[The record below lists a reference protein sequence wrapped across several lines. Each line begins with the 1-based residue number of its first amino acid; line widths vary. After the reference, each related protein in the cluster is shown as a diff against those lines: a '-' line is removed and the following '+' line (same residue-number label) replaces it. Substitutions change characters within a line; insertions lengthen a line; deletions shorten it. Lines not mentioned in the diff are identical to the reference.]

1 MWPWDFSYDTV
12 SWNSVIGII
21 LDCGLNET
29 GVRILARARARLF
42 SLIENVQNCP
52 TYRLYP
58 GNKSGI
64 NLATYLLLV
73 PKLGMSGAIPSLPLY
88 ACMVWTGTTLPLLC
102 NLVVLKMM
110 TLTCCWGITRCSLI
124 TTILVYPKAADFCK
138 SRESEVRV
146 RNRTL
151 IAVRRVRS
159 RRVSV
164 VLCHPFARVRT
175 VAAKWMTIQFPGC
188 RQEHTATWYKRL
200 FS

>member
-1 MWPWDFSYDTV
+1 MWPWDFSHDTV
-12 SWNSVIGII
+12 SLNSVIGIMT
-21 LDCGLNET
+21 GLRSKRNR
-29 GVRILARARARLF
+29 GLGPGKGRLF
-42 SLIENVQNCP
+42 SLIENVQACP
-52 TYRLYP
+52 TYRFYH
-58 GNKSGI
+58 GNKSEI

-73 PKLGMSGAIPSLPLY
+73 PKLGMRGAIPSLPLY
-88 ACMVWTGTTLPLLC
+88 AWMVWTGTLPLLC

-124 TTILVYPKAADFCK
+124 TTILVYLKVADFCK

-146 RNRTL
+146 RNHTL
-151 IAVRRVRS
+151 IEVRRVRS